1 MRAIQNCL
9 NILNSAEAIMIILII
24 IWLNVL
30 ILHGL
35 MSYMWWPIKGNS
47 LLLTL
52 KDLSG
57 LRSISKTDFNNKMV
71 NWWSNCPLIDEKTK
85 CQRCIFFCKIKYP
98 PLASRHTFF
107 SLILWRLTNVFYMLL
122 LWLEPF
128 SAYSRIIIEVT

>member
-1 MRAIQNCL
+1 MRAFQNCL
-9 NILNSAEAIMIILII
+9 NILNSAKAIMIIRII
-24 IWLNVL
+24 RWLNVL
-30 ILHGL
+30 ILYGL
-35 MSYMWWPIKGNS
+35 IYDGQSKETLSI
-47 LLLTL
+47 LTL